1 MKEKMVKWF
10 SIISVFLGIAVM
22 SFARSSERA
31 EHIVSLLF
39 CFAVPTGLVILW
51 VDARKKE
58 KTFKERYI
66 DRRTDS
72 QDDNE

>member
-1 MKEKMVKWF
+1 
-10 SIISVFLGIAVM
+10 M

-39 CFAVPTGLVILW
+39 CFAVPIGLVILW